1 MESGVD
7 TFFRIQ
13 FFTAGVTNV
22 DLNMVFTM
30 EVLESWDPCY
40 PILSLH
46 DAGAPFRRH
55 GFCRTPFSA
64 PLLTRV
70 VSVLNMSDQIVS
82 CVHSKPSAQ
91 FSTDVVVI
99 PRVSADYVSVENNTQ
114 KRMIREELVSSQVY
128 CPDVKRPRFR
138 NHASFISCSE
148 VRIYRCQDADVKEVE
163 PRIINDFITKT
174 CLSEISIKAKSFE
187 KKNVSVLVYSNPSTA
202 YTE

>member
-1 MESGVD
+1 VAQISEPVSFWNKVHKSGLLDELVD
-7 TFFRIQ
+7 QLTQ
-13 FFTAGVTNV
+13 
-22 DLNMVFTM
+22 
-30 EVLESWDPCY
+30 C
-40 PILSLH
+40 LSDIKRAAKSGGLTW
-46 DAGAPFRRH
+46 A
-55 GFCRTPFSA
+55 A

-163 PRIINDFITKT
+163 PRIVNDFITKT

>member
-1 MESGVD
+1 MHSFDTVSHPARFGVLRELLID
-7 TFFRIQ
+7 IERPKYITDWQ
-13 FFTAGVTNV
+13 FTVTRRSCWRRV
-22 DLNMVFTM
+22 HA
-30 EVLESWDPCY
+30 S
-40 PILSLH
+40 
-46 DAGAPFRRH
+46 DA
-55 GFCRTPFSA
+55 A

-128 CPDVKRPRFR
+128 CPDVKRPR
-138 NHASFISCSE
+138 
-148 VRIYRCQDADVKEVE
+148 CQDADVKEVE